1 MTTVLPKPQKYI
13 ELAGGNG
20 WVTGYEDGTFKPNN
34 EITRAETMTM
44 INRVMKR
51 VPKDETCLL
60 DGMTTYPDC
69 VSGQWYYIAVQEATN
84 SHYFLCPYG

>member
-1 MTTVLPKPQKYI
+1 
-13 ELAGGNG
+13 
-20 WVTGYEDGTFKPNN
+20 
-34 EITRAETMTM
+34 M

-84 SHYFLCPYG
+84 SHYFQREVGATDGSEKWLELRENFDWSQLEK